1 MGTIS
6 RLIISLLFVIAMAW
20 YVNITFG
27 HLPNA
32 GFLILATVFGAYM
45 AMNIGANDA
54 ANNVGPLVGSGAVTL
69 GGAILI
75 AFIFEF
81 LGAFIAGGDVVGTI
95 KDGIVSQDA
104 FGGNRMI
111 FVYAMSAS
119 LLAGAIWL
127 NIATYI
133 KAPVST
139 THSIVGGVIGAGIVA
154 GGFAVVSWAKVGSI
168 VASWIIS
175 PILGGI
181 FAALFLLF
189 IKKTVIYKENQLDAA
204 KKIVPLLISFMVTL
218 FITYLIY
225 KGVKNIWSNIVAIF
239 SFLPQEKKPSLF
251 IALLIGLFAGV
262 GSYFYV
268 KPKFEQKIS
277 NSSGELRANINTFF
291 NIPLIFS
298 AALLS
303 FAHGS
308 NDRAN
313 AIGPL
318 AAVNDAITNMTI
330 SVEASLPLWV
340 TLVGALGLSVGLTLF
355 GAKLIKLVG
364 SEITDLDQIRVFAI
378 TVASGFVVL
387 LASELGMPVSS
398 THIAIGAV
406 FGVGFMREWLGS
418 KQQIGEEK
426 QELHIEIEKHDDL
439 KLKLENCDESDY
451 KTRLEL
457 TNQIKQ
463 QKKIVKKLKK
473 ALRDQYVKTE
483 MIKKIITS
491 WVVTVP
497 ISAILGAIIFLVIKG
512 AVGV

>member
-1 MGTIS
+1 MGTIF
-6 RLIISLLFVIAMAW
+6 RLMISVLFVIAMAW
-20 YVNITFG
+20 YVNTTFG

-69 GGAILI
+69 GGAIFI

-104 FGGNRMI
+104 FANNRMI
-111 FVYAMSAS
+111 FIYAMSAS

-127 NIATYI
+127 NIATYLR
-133 KAPVST
+133 APVST
-139 THSIVGGVIGAGIVA
+139 THSIVGGVVGAGIMA
-154 GGFAVVSWAKVGSI
+154 GGFAVVSWGKIGSI
-168 VASWIIS
+168 VLSWIIS
-175 PILGGI
+175 PVLGGV

-189 IKKTVIYKENQLDAA
+189 IKKTVIYKENQLEAA
-204 KKIVPLLISFMVTL
+204 KKIVPILIAFMVTL

-225 KGVKNIWSNIVAIF
+225 KGIKNVWGDIVALL
-239 SFLPQEKKPSLF
+239 SFLPQDKKPSLSL
-251 IALLIGLFAGV
+251 ALLIGIFAGT

-268 KPKFEQKIS
+268 KPKFEKRIS
-277 NSSGELRANINTFF
+277 NCNGDVRTNINLFF

-318 AAVNDAITNMTI
+318 AAVNDAVVNMSI
-330 SVEASLPLWV
+330 SAEASLPLWV

-387 LASELGMPVSS
+387 MASELGMPVSS

-418 KQQIGEEK
+418 KQQVGEEK
-426 QELHIEIEKHDDL
+426 QELHMEIEKHDDL
-439 KLKLENCDESDY
+439 KLRLDNCDESDY
-451 KTRLEL
+451 KARLEL

-473 ALRDQYVKTE
+473 SLREQYVKTE

-512 AVGV
+512 AVGS

>member
-1 MGTIS
+1 MGTFS
-6 RLIISLLFVIAMAW
+6 RLALAFLFVVAMAW

-27 HLPNA
+27 HLPNV
-32 GFLILATVFGAYM
+32 GFLVLATVFGAYM

-69 GGAILI
+69 GGAIAI
-75 AFIFEF
+75 AFVFEF
-81 LGAFIAGGDVVGTI
+81 LGAMIAGGDVVGTI
-95 KDGIVSQDA
+95 KDGIVSKEA
-104 FGGNRMI
+104 FGGNSMI

-119 LLAGAIWL
+119 LLAASLWL
-127 NIATYI
+127 NLATYL

-139 THSIVGGVIGAGIVA
+139 THSIVGGVVGAGIVA
-154 GGFAVVSWAKVGSI
+154 GGFAVVSWGKIASI

-189 IKKTVIYKENQLDAA
+189 IKRTIIYKENQLESA
-204 KKIVPLLISFMVTL
+204 KKIVPLLVAFMVTL
-218 FITYLIY
+218 FITYLLY
-225 KGVKNIWSNIVAIF
+225 KGVKNVWGNIVATL
-239 SFLPQEKKPSLF
+239 SFLPQDKKPSLVL
-251 IALLIGLFAGV
+251 ASMIGLVAGV
-262 GSYFYV
+262 ATYFYT
-268 KPKFEQKIS
+268 KPKFEKRMS
-277 NSSGELRANINTFF
+277 NSNGDLRTSINTFF

-318 AAVNDAITNMTI
+318 AAVNDALTNMTI
-330 SVEASLPLWV
+330 STEASLPLWV

-364 SEITDLDQIRVFAI
+364 TEITDLDQIRVFAI
-378 TVASGFVVL
+378 TVSSGFVVL
-387 LASELGMPVSS
+387 MASELGMPVSS

-418 KQQIGEEK
+418 KQQVGEEK
-426 QELHIEIEKHDDL
+426 QELHMEIEKHDDL
-439 KLKLENCDESDY
+439 KLKLEVCEESDY
-451 KTRLEL
+451 KLRLEL
-457 TNQIKQ
+457 TNAIKE
-463 QKKIVKKLKK
+463 QKKVVKKLKK
-473 ALRDQYVKTE
+473 ALREQYVKTE

-512 AVGV
+512 AVGA

>member
-1 MGTIS
+1 MGTFS
-6 RLIISLLFVIAMAW
+6 RLALAFLFVVAMAW
-20 YVNITFG
+20 YVNTTFG
-27 HLPNA
+27 HLPNV
-32 GFLILATVFGAYM
+32 GFLVLATVFGAYM

-69 GGAILI
+69 GGAIAI
-75 AFIFEF
+75 AFVFEF
-81 LGAFIAGGDVVGTI
+81 LGAFIAGGDVVSTI

-104 FGGNRMI
+104 FGGNNMI

-127 NIATYI
+127 NLATYLR
-133 KAPVST
+133 APVST
-139 THSIVGGVIGAGIVA
+139 THSIVGGVVGAGIVA
-154 GGFAVVSWAKVGSI
+154 GGFAVVSWGKIASI
-168 VASWIIS
+168 VVSWIIS
-175 PILGGI
+175 PVLGGV

-189 IKKTVIYKENQLDAA
+189 IKRTIIYKENQLESA
-204 KKIVPLLISFMVTL
+204 KKIVPALVAFMVTL
-218 FITYLIY
+218 FITYLLY
-225 KGVKNIWSNIVAIF
+225 KGVKNVWGNIVATL
-239 SFLPQEKKPSLF
+239 SFLPQDKKPSLVL
-251 IALLIGLFAGV
+251 ASMIGLVVGV
-262 GSYFYV
+262 ATYFYT
-268 KPKFEQKIS
+268 KPKFEKRMS
-277 NSSGELRANINTFF
+277 NSNGNLRTSINTFF

-318 AAVNDAITNMTI
+318 AAVNDALTNMTI
-330 SVEASLPLWV
+330 STEASLPLWV

-378 TVASGFVVL
+378 TVSSGFVVL
-387 LASELGMPVSS
+387 MASELGMPVSS

-418 KQQIGEEK
+418 KQQVGEEK
-426 QELHIEIEKHDDL
+426 QELHMEIEKHDDL
-439 KLKLENCDESDY
+439 KLRLDHCDENDY

-473 ALRDQYVKTE
+473 ALREQYVKTE